1 MIAELLADWAT
12 YSGQLLGGLGTSL
25 KLTALTLLIGFPAGL
40 LLAIGS
46 GARAKAA
53 RTASLVFVEIG
64 RGTPALVLLQ
74 IVYNGL
80 PRVQL
85 TWPAF
90 ACAVLALSLTTA
102 AYSSEIFRGG
112 LQAVP
117 DGEVEAGAALGMSRR
132 DILRDL
138 VIPQGLRIA
147 LPPLMG
153 FAIIVFQMTSLA
165 YSISLTELFATGRS
179 IGLNSFKAM
188 NMFILVGL
196 LYAAIT
202 IPSSWLTERVEKR
215 MGRHL

>member
-1 MIAELLADWAT
+1 MSSLVEDWGQ

-25 KLTALTLLIGFPAGL
+25 QLTAFTIVIGMLGGL

-46 GARAKAA
+46 SGRNRAVQVAC
-53 RTASLVFVEIG
+53 VVIVELG
-64 RGTPALVLLQ
+64 RGIPALVLLQ
-74 IVYNGL
+74 IIYNGL

-85 TWPAF
+85 TWTAF
-90 ACAVLALSLTTA
+90 VCAVISLSLTTA
-102 AYSSEIFRGG
+102 AYSSEIIRGG

-117 DGEVEAGAALGMSRR
+117 DGEIEAGQALGMSRR
-132 DILRDL
+132 DVLRDI
-138 VIPQGLRIA
+138 VVPQGLRIA

-179 IGLNSFKAM
+179 IGLNAFKAM
-188 NMFILVGL
+188 NMFVLVGL

-202 IPSSWLTERVEKR
+202 IPASWLTERVEKR
-215 MGRHL
+215 MSRHLA